1 MSKYYTLEEVK
12 AIRDEISRL
21 GERSF
26 PLLNA
31 EWDKARAKWDKAVAK
46 WNKVG
51 VEWDKA
57 RAEWNKALVEWD
69 KARAEWDKAVKEYDI
84 KLFTLLI
91 PICPEA
97 RYHWEG
103 YLAIPKD
110 DNEDWIIPVFAGDYF
125 SVEHKAF
132 SIWEMPRYSC
142 NGSEVKEVKD
152 E

>member
-1 MSKYYTLEEVK
+1 MSKYYTLKEVK
-12 AIRDEISRL
+12 AIRDEINRL

-84 KLFTLLI
+84 KLFDILI
-91 PICPEA
+91 SICPEA

-110 DNEDWIIPVFAGDYF
+110 DNEDWIIPVFTGNYKDIKHQAF
-125 SVEHKAF
+125 SV
-132 SIWEMPRYSC
+132 WTMPRGRWY
-142 NGSEVKEVKD
+142 EELAREVKD